1 MINCCVFVVQRGMY
15 LPQTYMVQEEMMVTG
30 RVKNMR
36 QLGPFIHRLCY
47 GKETFRLK
55 RRNSRRREYS
65 YLSCLSCT
73 QLFLICLLHFRSFSF
88 PCPFFHCYPLP
99 VFTNM
104 QGPLFSFYLVAYFK
118 GISTPP
124 EFQ

>member
-1 MINCCVFVVQRGMY
+1 MFICVILTVIAVCNVQRGVY

-55 RRNSRRREYS
+55 RRNSRRRKS
-65 YLSCLSCT
+65 NPCLSCLHNLISS
-73 QLFLICLLHFRSFSF
+73 LFACHNFVLILSLI
-88 PCPFFHCYPLP
+88 Y
-99 VFTNM
+99 
-104 QGPLFSFYLVAYFK
+104 
-118 GISTPP
+118 
-124 EFQ
+124 